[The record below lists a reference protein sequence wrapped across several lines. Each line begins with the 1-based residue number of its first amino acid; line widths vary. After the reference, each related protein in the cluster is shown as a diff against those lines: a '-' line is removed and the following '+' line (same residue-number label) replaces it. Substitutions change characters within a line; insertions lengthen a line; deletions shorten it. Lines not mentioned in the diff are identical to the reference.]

1 MKRFHIR
8 DYMPRSLYG
17 RAALILMVPIIT
29 IQLVLSIVFIQRLYE
44 DVTDQMTEN
53 VLFELRFLLEQV
65 NTAETVDAANAVT
78 SPLEFPLG
86 INLTLP
92 GIVPTEDSR
101 VWYDLSGRIVIA
113 TLREG
118 LPGVTGVDLDSNS
131 RLVFLGLETRH
142 GQMLID
148 FSRRR
153 VSASN
158 PHQLLVI
165 VIFVSILMT
174 IIAYIFLR
182 NQLRPVRRLAR
193 AAEAF
198 GKGRNVPYR
207 ASGATEVRA
216 AGAAFL
222 EMRNRIER
230 HIDQRTLMLSGVSHD
245 LRTPLTRMKLELSLM
260 EPSDEVTALNQ
271 ELEEM
276 ELMLDT
282 FLNFARG
289 AAMEEPQDI
298 DPVALARTVVDKYRR
313 AGHDVSLAQDQGQ
326 HAVMLRP
333 MAVERALSNLV
344 GNAVRHADRVEVS
357 VTLTA
362 NVVRFDVDDNGP
374 GIPPE
379 RREEAIRP
387 FARLDEAR
395 NQNAGGAGVGL
406 GLAIVADVARQH
418 GGKLSLEQSETLG
431 GLKAVMR
438 IAV

>member
-17 RAALILMVPIIT
+17 RAALILMLPIII

-53 VLFELRFLLEQV
+53 VLFELRFLLERV
-65 NTAETVDAANAVT
+65 EGASTIEEALAAT
-78 SPLEFPLG
+78 EPLETPLAIG
-86 INLTLP
+86 LTLP
-92 GIVPTEDSR
+92 GEVPTGDGR

-113 TLREG
+113 ALRNG
-118 LPGVTGVDLDSNS
+118 LPGVTGVDLASNS
-131 RLVFLGLETRH
+131 RLVFLGVETRH
-142 GQMLID
+142 GPMLID
-148 FSRRR
+148 FTRRR

-165 VIFVSILMT
+165 VIFVSLLMT
-174 IIAYIFLR
+174 LIAYIFLR
-182 NQLRPVRRLAR
+182 NQLRPVRRLAV

-198 GKGRNVPYR
+198 GKGRTLPYR
-207 ASGATEVRA
+207 PTGATEVRS

-230 HIDQRTLMLSGVSHD
+230 HIDQRTMMLSGVSHD

-260 EPSDEVTALNQ
+260 DETEEVAALTRD
-271 ELEEM
+271 LDEM
-276 ELMLDT
+276 ERMLDT

-289 AAMEEPQDI
+289 AATEEVVAS
-298 DPVALARTVVDKYRR
+298 DPVALSRGVVDRYRR
-313 AGHDVSLAQDQGQ
+313 AGNDVSMAQEEGQ
-326 HAVMLRP
+326 HEVMLRP
-333 MAVERALSNLV
+333 MAVERAIGNLV
-344 GNAVRHADRVEVS
+344 GNAVRYGSHVDVAVV
-357 VTLTA
+357 VTPS
-362 NVVRFDVDDNGP
+362 VVRIEVEDDGP

-379 RREEAIRP
+379 MRDEALRP

-395 NQNAGGAGVGL
+395 NQNAGASGVGL
-406 GLAIVADVARQH
+406 GLAIVADIARQH
-418 GGKLSLEQSETLG
+418 GGKLTLEHSDRLG

-438 IAV
+438 LAV